1 MKLKGNKVNGILN
14 KLHLAQP
21 AQRDTKERQPFI
33 PDAVKDRV
41 KYDPLDPNRRKLAK
55 DVEVENGGA
64 GVFNVDLKGI
74 KFFTI
79 IYRKLS
85 II

>member
-21 AQRDTKERQPFI
+21 SQRDHKERPAFV
-33 PDAVKDRV
+33 PEAVKHRV

-55 DVEVENGGA
+55 EIEVENGGA
-64 GVFNVDLKGI
+64 GVFNVDLKG
-74 KFFTI
+74 K
-79 IYRKLS
+79 RVSQLK
-85 II
+85 